1 MNSISLAFIK
11 KTTTHTLKHK
21 HFSNCC
27 LEPVSYAAAEEDSTS
42 GLVIDVF
49 DDLDKVGADVV
60 LLHGCP
66 QSCMQN
72 PVEGLPEI
80 YEDMVQV
87 LLLKYPQH
95 QQDLYHVFID
105 FKKAF
110 ERVWHAALWATM
122 KKYYI
127 STNLI

>member
-72 PVEGLPEI
+72 PVEGLLSALLSQNECHSIP
-80 YEDMVQV
+80 VQLPCI
-87 LLLKYPQH
+87 LLPCLSEGRA
-95 QQDLYHVFID
+95 IC
-105 FKKAF
+105 KK
-110 ERVWHAALWATM
+110 
-122 KKYYI
+122 
-127 STNLI
+127 